1 MYSANYMD
9 YSWQLG
15 RPIDPKDLSKG
26 FYSSG
31 DNKNKNKM
39 FSLFKWQWEIIRAD
53 RSIIISY

>member
-1 MYSANYMD
+1 MD